1 MMESLAQEI
10 LAKLQLARNVGIVFH
25 RHPDADSLGA
35 GAAFAALLDFYQVP
49 YRYFCPTGLPETA
62 PIFGID
68 PRETSNTKE
77 IEEEGLDMVCT
88 FDAADSKMA
97 GLEFLEKG
105 ANNESI
111 SNLRISNSEIR
122 KFGFPSQLVP
132 PFIVNFD
139 HHATNTNFGNLNVVD
154 VGCASTTEL
163 VYHLLSA
170 LRFPISS
177 RVAVFLLAGILH
189 DTDYFLNPATSAS
202 SLSIAGEL
210 LRRGISLSSL
220 RAIFFERRGI
230 GSLQLIGEV
239 LGRLRKNERYGI
251 AITYIRD
258 EDIKRYG
265 ASQEDLDGIANILN
279 VVGDAKVMCVI
290 KEEAGIIKG
299 SFRTTRE
306 DINVGRLAE
315 FFGGGGH
322 RKASGFRIHGALQ
335 IEGNSVR
342 VI

>member
-1 MMESLAQEI
+1 MIQSLAQEI
-10 LAKLQLARNVGIVFH
+10 LAKVQSARLVGIVFH

-35 GAAFAALLDFYQVP
+35 GAAFAALLDAYKIP
-49 YRYFCPTGLPETA
+49 YRYYCPTDFPETA

-68 PRETSNTKE
+68 PSQTFHTKE
-77 IEEEGLDMVCT
+77 IAEAGLDLVCT
-88 FDAADSKMA
+88 FDAADAKMA

-122 KFGFPSQLVP
+122 KFGFHSQLAP

-139 HHATNTNFGNLNVVD
+139 HHATNTQFGNINVVD

-163 VYHLLSA
+163 IYHFFSA

-202 SLSIAGEL
+202 SLSMAGEL

-220 RAIFFERRGI
+220 RALLFERRGI

-239 LGRLRKNERYGI
+239 LGRLRKNARYGI
-251 AITYIRD
+251 AITYVK
-258 EDIKRYG
+258 ED
-265 ASQEDLDGIANILN
+265 DLEKHNATADDIEGIANILN

-306 DINVGRLAE
+306 DIDVGRLAE

-322 RKASGFRIHGALQ
+322 RKASGFRIRGALQ
-335 IEGNSVR
+335 IEGNNVR